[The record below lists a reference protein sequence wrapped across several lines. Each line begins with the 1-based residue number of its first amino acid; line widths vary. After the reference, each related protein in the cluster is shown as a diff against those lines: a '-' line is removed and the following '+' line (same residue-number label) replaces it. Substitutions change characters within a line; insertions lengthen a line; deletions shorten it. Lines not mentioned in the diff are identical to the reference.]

1 MSRVRMSGARM
12 SRASKKCER
21 FYALR
26 FTCHELTL
34 ATALHCQ
41 DTMYTSSVPQIG
53 PIDTLG

>member
-1 MSRVRMSGARM
+1 M

-53 PIDTLG
+53 PIDPLG